1 VEFDLAAYGGKPYDG
16 SVGDGISFYLI
27 DGSTTTYVGGPGG
40 GLGYARHHPSRKPG
54 VTKGYIGIGIDQW
67 GAFSDPTHA
76 GSGGPGRKK
85 NHVVLRGSGNQHE
98 GFAYLTGAPLP
109 ELTLTRQEPARV
121 HLSIIDGKVTVGIYR
136 GAQLQKLIDAYDLGK
151 APNQAKLPATFK
163 LGLSG
168 SSGRATNLYEVRN
181 LRISLPADPSV
192 ELTSPII
199 EPEPGQTISYQVV
212 ARNAG
217 SNPVP
222 DAVLTIELPPQLTN
236 VRLSNPALT
245 DGASVV
251 AGPTVSGTRVTVT
264 VSLPR
269 GAMMT
274 LPITGDVP
282 ESTTSETQLA
292 TTGEIKSE
300 KTIDTD
306 PSNSSARLLQRVMLR
321 SPQLLPERQRKVI
334 SQDEGDRFALDHGAV
349 ALHGADK
356 RPAIRH
362 DISGGMVHGT
372 QPGRPLVHMVCWEE
386 EPCAVEVRGKITV
399 AGDPEAPVR
408 VRMQHEFANDHHQTL
423 SIEPVDHTVHL
434 DTALAKP
441 VHHALQ
447 MRTPLE
453 VRFCNPW
460 HVASDYRLE
469 INLGQNR
476 VIGVR
481 LTGATVATPQP
492 YEAAGPPVDA
502 ERTHP

>member
-1 VEFDLAAYGGKPYDG
+1 VTDDR
-16 SVGDGISFYLI
+16 
-27 DGSTTTYVGGPGG
+27 TTI
-40 GLGYARHHPSRKPG
+40 L
-54 VTKGYIGIGIDQW
+54 
-67 GAFSDPTHA
+67 
-76 GSGGPGRKK
+76 
-85 NHVVLRGSGNQHE
+85 
-98 GFAYLTGAPLP
+98 
-109 ELTLTRQEPARV
+109 QE
-121 HLSIIDGKVTVGIYR
+121 
-136 GAQLQKLIDAYDLGK
+136 
-151 APNQAKLPATFK
+151 
-163 LGLSG
+163 
-168 SSGRATNLYEVRN
+168 
-181 LRISLPADPSV
+181 
-192 ELTSPII
+192 
-199 EPEPGQTISYQVV
+199 
-212 ARNAG
+212 
-217 SNPVP
+217 
-222 DAVLTIELPPQLTN
+222 
-236 VRLSNPALT
+236 
-245 DGASVV
+245 
-251 AGPTVSGTRVTVT
+251 
-264 VSLPR
+264 
-269 GAMMT
+269 
-274 LPITGDVP
+274 
-282 ESTTSETQLA
+282 
-292 TTGEIKSE
+292 
-300 KTIDTD
+300 
-306 PSNSSARLLQRVMLR
+306 
-321 SPQLLPERQRKVI
+321 
-334 SQDEGDRFALDHGAV
+334 EGDRFALDHGVV
-349 ALHGADK
+349 ALQGVDK

-492 YEAAGPPVDA
+492 YEAAGPPLDA